1 MQMTLEALLKLV
13 TSLRTRQ
20 PAATQPAQLDEL
32 FKALR
37 SAGPGSPVEGIEQ
50 RIWALW
56 AGHPDAASARRLELA
71 TRALAREEFARA
83 GRLLEPL
90 VNEYPHWAEV
100 HNQRATLR
108 YLEGRDAESFED
120 IRRTLELEPRHF
132 GAVCGFAQICLR
144 RGQRAAALLAFEAAL
159 EINPHL
165 AGVSA
170 AVEELRGSLGSTLH

>member
-1 MQMTLEALLKLV
+1 MKTTLEALLKLV
-13 TSLRTRQ
+13 TSLRARA
-20 PAATQPAQLDEL
+20 PAVTQPAQLDEL
-32 FKALR
+32 FSALQ
-37 SAGPGSPVEGIEQ
+37 SADVGDQAEEIEQ
-50 RIWALW
+50 RIWSLW
-56 AGHPDAASARRLELA
+56 AGHPDAAVARRLELA
-71 TRALAREEFARA
+71 TRAMAREEFDRA

-90 VNEYPHWAEV
+90 VSEFPDWAEA

-108 YLEGRDAESFED
+108 YLEDRDAESFES

-159 EINPHL
+159 AINPHL

-170 AVEELRGSLGSTLH
+170 AVEELRGTVGPTLH

>member
-1 MQMTLEALLKLV
+1 MTATLEELLKLV
-13 TSLRTRQ
+13 TSLRARA

-32 FKALR
+32 FAALQ
-37 SAGPGSPVEGIEQ
+37 STDVGAQAEEIEQ

-56 AGHPDAASARRLELA
+56 AGHPDATVARRLELA
-71 TRALAREEFARA
+71 TRAMAREEFDRA

-90 VNEYPHWAEV
+90 VSEFPDWAEA

-108 YLEGRDAESFED
+108 YLEDRDTESFED

-144 RGQRAAALLAFEAAL
+144 RGQRAAALLAFEVAL

-170 AVEELRGSLGSTLH
+170 AVEELRGSLGPTLH